1 MNWDALGA
9 LGQVVGAL
17 AVVLTLVYL
26 AIQVRQNTKGVRLGA
41 TADAIAAVR
50 EWNYLFI
57 SDYSVRQ
64 TFRKG
69 TVGLEDLSE
78 DESAQFGGMTLNL
91 IKIAENLHFQYLN
104 GALHPTIWKAWE
116 NHLSKFVTTVGCLQY
131 YKARRQSFNPMFQN
145 WMDSLVQDTKF
156 NPFEFS
162 EPSREAKHI

>member
-1 MNWDALGA
+1 MSWDAVSA

-26 AIQVRQNTKGVRLGA
+26 AVQIRQNTKGLRLSA
-41 TADAIAAVR
+41 TAGAIAAVR

-69 TVGLEDLSE
+69 TTGLGNLSE

-91 IKIAENLHFQYLN
+91 LKIAENLHFQFLN
-104 GALHPTIWKAWE
+104 GALHPAIWKAWD
-116 NHLSKFVTTVGCLQY
+116 NHLSKFVSTVGCLQY
-131 YKARRQSFNPMFQN
+131 YNARRQSFNPTFQD
-145 WMDSLVQDTKF
+145 WMDSLVQDSKF

-162 EPSREAKHI
+162 EPSGELE